1 MTAVSLVALAAAAIC
16 IWNLLNGL
24 RSGRMHF
31 GLSNISA
38 VAERSSDP
46 KGFWYYA
53 ALNAVSLAVALV
65 GFTRSM
71 HYD

>member
-1 MTAVSLVALAAAAIC
+1 
-16 IWNLLNGL
+16 
-24 RSGRMHF
+24 MHF